1 MSGPSIRLVVPYFG
15 ERPPYLALV
24 VRSMAA
30 NPDVDWLL
38 ITDAPV
44 PDAPPNVTVQL
55 CEFADLAARIQG
67 HFDFEIC
74 LERPYKLCDFRP
86 AFGEVFA
93 EELTGYDF
101 WGHCDLDVVFGRIR
115 EHLPAEAFEADKV
128 LIQGNFALYR
138 NTAEAAGW
146 FRHEVGRVSYR
157 TAMTTPAAQHFDEMA
172 GMHYV
177 LADLGVGYWQDDV
190 IFDLSF
196 HRYRTRAEQ
205 PPGRDPRRY
214 AWEQGEVCEYRLEGP
229 EIVRR
234 TALLVHLQK
243 RTMRPPSDEVLAADR
258 YWITANGFA
267 VQDGVSRRA
276 VRAARL
282 PVGRELVPFYVRRVQ
297 RAVRRRAARRAAR
310 AGRPAVGT
318 GERAPAP

>member
-1 MSGPSIRLVVPYFG
+1 MRLTFGGVTGPSIRLVVPYFG

-30 NPDVDWLL
+30 NPDVYWLL

-44 PDAPPNVTVQL
+44 PDAPPNVTR
-55 CEFADLAARIQG
+55 AAVRVR
-67 HFDFEIC
+67 
-74 LERPYKLCDFRP
+74 RPRRP
-86 AFGEVFA
+86 HPAATSTSRSAWSARTSCATSGPPSA
-93 EELTGYDF
+93 RCSPTELTGYDF
-101 WGHCDLDVVFGRIR
+101 WGHCDLDLVFGRIR
-115 EHLPAEAFEADKV
+115 DHLPAEAFEADKV

-177 LADLGVGYWQDDV
+177 LARPRRRVLAASDV

-214 AWEQGEVCEYRLEGP
+214 AWEQGEVCEYRLERA

-243 RTMRPPSDEVLAADR
+243 RTMRPPSDDVLARRPVLDHGQRLRRPGPACPGGR
-258 YWITANGFA
+258 CGRP
-267 VQDGVSRRA
+267 GSRSARARA
-276 VRAARL
+276 VLRAPGPA
-282 PVGRELVPFYVRRVQ
+282 GRAPPGRPQ
-297 RAVRRRAARRAAR
+297 RRRA
-310 AGRPAVGT
+310 P
-318 GERAPAP
+318 